1 VNTSNSEYLKGG
13 FEVQRHAGMAV
24 VVEGLVN
31 KPKTFDLDAIMKI
44 APLEERICRHRC
56 VERWSMVVP
65 WIGYSLSAPRCS
77 STSNPIRKQS
87 TSPSKRFKIPN
98 KCPEPGERDSN
109 IPTSRACG
117 WTKPFTH

>member
-1 VNTSNSEYLKGG
+1 
-13 FEVQRHAGMAV
+13 MAV

-65 WIGYSLSAPRCS
+65 WIGYSLSALLKYVEP
-77 STSNPIRKQS
+77 N
-87 TSPSKRFKIPN
+87 SKAKYVAF
-98 KCPEPGERDSN
+98 E
-109 IPTSRACG
+109 T
-117 WTKPFTH
+117 F